1 MIPHTGGFRKAR
13 WARRG
18 RGKSGGLR
26 TIYFFLAEP
35 GRIYMA
41 AIYAKS
47 KQDNLSASDQNVLS
61 KLAVQIKKDSRR
73 TQ

>member
-1 MIPHTGGFRKAR
+1 
-13 WARRG
+13 
-18 RGKSGGLR
+18 
-26 TIYFFLAEP
+26 
-35 GRIYMA
+35 MA